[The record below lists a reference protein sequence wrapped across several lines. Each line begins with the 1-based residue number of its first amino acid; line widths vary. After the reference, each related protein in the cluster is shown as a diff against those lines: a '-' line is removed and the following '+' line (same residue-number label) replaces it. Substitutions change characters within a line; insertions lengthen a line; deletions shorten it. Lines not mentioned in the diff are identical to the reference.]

1 MTTPNSPR
9 KRVATPP
16 RAPSDQHPQAPV
28 FFLSFSVLISSVLA
42 VLLLAACAS
51 QDVPT
56 VDPPTASAPEQT
68 AATSPSP
75 TPPTPSMT
83 DSQSKPEA
91 PGAQDE
97 FPTADETMVVVGSG
111 AASLL
116 GTQEVSAVAFDSAE
130 LESMGESGPRRRP
143 SKLPQRSNPIFT
155 KKVDPSVMSFVQA
168 QQNPIDWNTEQYAP
182 IEEQGF
188 LRPGDNPLSTFSID
202 VDTASYANVRR
213 FLNEETRPPAGAVRI
228 EELVNYFH
236 YPRRVEAGEQPFA
249 VDMEIFEAPWRE
261 EHRLVRIAVEGREI
275 PQKAVPA
282 RNLVFLLDVSGSM
295 QGADRLELVKYG
307 LTRLTE
313 TLRPIDRVSI
323 VVYAGAS
330 GVVLPP
336 TAGNEEEKIVSALE
350 RLSAGGSTAGAEGI
364 RLAYRMAKK
373 HFDPEGINRVIL
385 ATDGDFNVGVSS
397 RAELV
402 KLIEKERE
410 SGVFLTVLG
419 VGRGNLND
427 SGMEQLADHGNGNY
441 AYIDRRSEAR
451 KVLVEQANA
460 TLVTIAKD
468 VKIQVEFNPERVQ
481 AYRLIGYENRRLADQ
496 DFNDDT
502 KDAGEIG
509 AGHHVTALYEVV
521 PVGAKGGVAGA
532 TVDPLKYQAPARL
545 TDNAGTGEWLTVKL
559 RYKAPDEDESKLVSA
574 VLAGQPGKLRAASEN
589 ARFSTA
595 VALFGMLLRDSEY
608 TGAGSYRLVEK
619 LAEDSLGE
627 DTSGQRKEFLELV
640 SRAKK
645 L

>member
-1 MTTPNSPR
+1 
-9 KRVATPP
+9 
-16 RAPSDQHPQAPV
+16 
-28 FFLSFSVLISSVLA
+28 
-42 VLLLAACAS
+42 
-51 QDVPT
+51 
-56 VDPPTASAPEQT
+56 
-68 AATSPSP
+68 
-75 TPPTPSMT
+75 MT